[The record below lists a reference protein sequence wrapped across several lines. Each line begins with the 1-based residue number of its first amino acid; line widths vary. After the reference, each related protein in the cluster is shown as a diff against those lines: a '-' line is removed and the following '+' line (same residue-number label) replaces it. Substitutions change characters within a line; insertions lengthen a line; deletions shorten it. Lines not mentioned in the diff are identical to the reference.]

1 VEQVLKVQQVE
12 QVEQVLKVQQ
22 VEQVEGTQGIQ
33 GRQGITGGTGGTGTQ
48 GTTGGT
54 GGTGTQGTTGGTG
67 GTGTQGT
74 TGGTGGTGTQ
84 GTTGGTGTQGTTGPG
99 FTSIDNAGNL
109 RVLTSDGGSNTA
121 DAETNLTFDGTNILG
136 VGTSSGTVR
145 GTIRLYEDVYPG
157 SYVTLSPW
165 TSGGTVIPLRITTTG
180 AGYVDIGPQNTSFN
194 HFSTDRASFFFNK
207 DIVVDEGIF
216 SAYNEDAQLRRANS
230 SADRIVVANTTIDFR
245 LDSAL
250 DMQLQNDGDLHVD
263 GDVIAYSTTTS
274 DEKFKDNIKTIENG
288 LEKVLNLRGV
298 EFDWNATSRKGKH
311 DLGVIAQE
319 VEKVLPDLVS
329 EKILSTGDFEGND
342 TPSKTV
348 DYEKLTAVLIE
359 AIKEVNLKVENL
371 ENQLN
376 TGHKNGTS

>member
-1 VEQVLKVQQVE
+1 
-12 QVEQVLKVQQ
+12 
-22 VEQVEGTQGIQ
+22 
-33 GRQGITGGTGGTGTQ
+33 
-48 GTTGGT
+48 
-54 GGTGTQGTTGGTG
+54 
-67 GTGTQGT
+67 
-74 TGGTGGTGTQ
+74 
-84 GTTGGTGTQGTTGPG
+84 
-99 FTSIDNAGNL
+99 
-109 RVLTSDGGSNTA
+109 
-121 DAETNLTFDGTNILG
+121 
-136 VGTSSGTVR
+136 
-145 GTIRLYEDVYPG
+145 
-157 SYVTLSPW
+157 
-165 TSGGTVIPLRITTTG
+165 
-180 AGYVDIGPQNTSFN
+180 
-194 HFSTDRASFFFNK
+194 
-207 DIVVDEGIF
+207 
-216 SAYNEDAQLRRANS
+216 
-230 SADRIVVANTTIDFR
+230 
-245 LDSAL
+245 
-250 DMQLQNDGDLHVD
+250 MQLQNDGDLHVD